1 MCSVIT
7 SSLSTSTNTSLSLVP
22 LCNIHAISLKLTV
35 SFVTKCLWHNYL
47 WTKMWCYTPT
57 QKKPWGKC
65 GSYSYC
71 SSCTFIIYK
80 HIAFG
85 WVLFF
90 LVLTIPH
97 FFLNNILY
105 RENVPVSNNIYMLI
119 HQIVNDIYL
128 RYLKYINKKL
138 LMFLKAF

>member
-7 SSLSTSTNTSLSLVP
+7 SSLSTCTNTSLSLVP

-35 SFVTKCLWHNYL
+35 SFVTKCFWHNYL

-57 QKKPWGKC
+57 QKNLEENVAHIHILQFLHF
-65 GSYSYC
+65 YHL
-71 SSCTFIIYK
+71 YK
-80 HIAFG
+80 HITFG
-85 WVLFF
+85 WVLF

-105 RENVPVSNNIYMLI
+105 RENIPVSNHIYRLI
-119 HQIVNDIYL
+119 HQIVNDIYF
-128 RYLKYINKKL
+128 RYLKYINKK
-138 LMFLKAF
+138 